1 MKRYT
6 GAEARALREAATA
19 GPWHMEHASGAPP
32 GDEWGEVVS
41 RLHPAGGA
49 GAPVPGMRLTWTRR
63 GVGVLAERNA
73 RLIAAA
79 PDLAAT
85 VEAMDAE
92 IAELRATLAAERGE
106 PEGALPGWSPL
117 GETWHRDGAS
127 VCRLAFRGERAGW
140 GAHVV
145 GVFGALGP
153 FRSARDA
160 MRAADAARGAK

>member
-19 GPWHMEHASGAPP
+19 GPWHMEHASKAPP

-92 IAELRATLAAERGE
+92 IAELRATLAAERKE
-106 PEGALPGWSPL
+106 AAWLQHL
-117 GETWHRDGAS
+117 RDGCDCGCAS
-127 VCRLAFRGERAGW
+127 ETEHWNRWSEA
-140 GAHVV
+140 
-145 GVFGALGP
+145 
-153 FRSARDA
+153 
-160 MRAADAARGAK
+160 RAADAARGAK